1 MTPVH
6 AIIAKELKSSFVS
19 PIVYVVASVFL
30 LIFGVLSY
38 MAVVTAGQIAI
49 QQMQFSEA
57 AAQLNLNDLVFRPTF
72 YTTVILL
79 ILILP
84 MLTMRVFSEER
95 KLRTFELLATSPI
108 SITEIVAGKFLGVY
122 CIYLGLLV
130 LTGCVPLVLSLF
142 SEFNWDPIFT
152 SYLGLALVGG
162 LFIATGLFASA
173 LTENQIIAAFIS
185 FGLLLGFWLL
195 GGLGAIL
202 GDTTIGNFVA
212 YLSFLEHF
220 DRLFRGLL
228 DMKDLVYYLS
238 GIFLML
244 FLTHRVIESQ
254 RWK

>member
-38 MAVVTAGQIAI
+38 MAVVTAGQIAL

-84 MLTMRVFSEER
+84 LLTMRVFSEER

-108 SITEIVAGKFLGVY
+108 SITEIVVGKFLGMY

-130 LTGCVPLVLSLF
+130 MTGCVPLILSVF

-152 SYLGLALVGG
+152 SYVGLALVGG

-173 LTENQIIAAFIS
+173 LTENQIIAAFLS
-185 FGLLLGFWLL
+185 FGILLGFWLL

-202 GDTTIGNFVA
+202 GDTPVGNFVA

-238 GIFLML
+238 GIILML